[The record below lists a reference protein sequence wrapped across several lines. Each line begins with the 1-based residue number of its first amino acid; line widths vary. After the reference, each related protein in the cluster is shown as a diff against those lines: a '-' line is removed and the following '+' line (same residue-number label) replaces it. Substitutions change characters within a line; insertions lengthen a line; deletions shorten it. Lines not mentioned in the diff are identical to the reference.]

1 MSMTYRPWHSHDEIQ
16 KLKPGKAYPLDV
28 EIWPTSIVCPPG
40 HHLALTIQ
48 GRDYEA
54 PGVSGRILHNNEIDR
69 PRNEFDGRTTV
80 LTGPGHESSLLLPR
94 IPAQS
99 GKLQ

>member
-1 MSMTYRPWHSHDEIQ
+1 
-16 KLKPGKAYPLDV
+16 
-28 EIWPTSIVCPPG
+28 VCPTG
-40 HHLALTIQ
+40 HRLALTIQ

-80 LTGPGHESSLLLPR
+80 LTGPGHESSLLLPH